1 MPVAGPSLRTLD
13 VLIIEDNHDGAD
25 SLALVLRQYAH
36 TVRVAYTGP
45 AGLRAALD
53 DPPDVILC
61 DINLPG
67 QSGLSVARRLA
78 DGLPEKPLLI
88 AITAAPSDDLA
99 DRARQAG
106 FDHYFVKPVDPAE
119 LAELLADHAEY
130 SRRPRS

>member
-25 SLALVLRQYAH
+25 SLALLLRHYGH

-45 AGLRAALD
+45 AGVRAALD
-53 DPPDVILC
+53 DPPDAILC

-78 DGLPEKPLLI
+78 DGLPVKPLLI
-88 AITAAPSDDLA
+88 AITAAGTDELA
-99 DRARQAG
+99 ERALRSG
-106 FDHYFVKPVDPAE
+106 FDHFYRKPVDPAE
-119 LAELLADHAEY
+119 LGELLAEHAET
-130 SRRPRS
+130 RSG

>member
-1 MPVAGPSLRTLD
+1 MPVAGPSLRALD

-25 SLALVLRQYAH
+25 SLALVLQTYGH
-36 TVRVAYTGP
+36 TARVSYTGP

-78 DGLPEKPLLI
+78 DGLPVKPLLV
-88 AITAAPSDDLA
+88 AITAVGTDELA
-99 DRARQAG
+99 DRARQSG
-106 FDHYFVKPVDPAE
+106 FDHFFRKPVDPAE
-119 LAELLADHAEY
+119 LAELLAEYAE
-130 SRRPRS
+130 SRGR

>member
-25 SLALVLRQYAH
+25 SLALVLRQFGHA
-36 TVRVAYTGP
+36 VRVAYTGP

-78 DGLPEKPLLI
+78 DGLPVKPLLV
-88 AITAAPSDDLA
+88 AITAVGDELA
-99 DRARQAG
+99 DRARDSG
-106 FDHYFVKPVDPAE
+106 FDHFFRKPVDPAE
-119 LAELLADHAEY
+119 LGELLAEHAAG
-130 SRRPRS
+130 RGR

>member
-1 MPVAGPSLRTLD
+1 MPAAGTSLTTLN

-25 SLALVLRQYAH
+25 TLAVVLRQYGH
-36 TVRVAYTGP
+36 QVRVAYTGP
-45 AGLRAALD
+45 AGVRAALD
-53 DPPDVILC
+53 DPPDAILC

-88 AITAAPSDDLA
+88 AMTAAPRDELA
-99 DRARQAG
+99 DRALRSG

-119 LAELLADHAEY
+119 LGGLLAEHAENAA
-130 SRRPRS
+130 R